1 VVKRI
6 SVLLRRGAEQL
17 GQLGHLDG
25 DTPGLVAREQIGSVR
40 RPGSVS
46 GVRQWLP
53 VVVSDNEAGAV
64 VFDVPRRRGGHQLR
78 SFFGFPSGG
87 WGICVLDLEPTCRFG
102 QPGMENR
109 VASQR
114 SKQARLRMTG
124 PSR

>member
-1 VVKRI
+1 MVKRI

-64 VFDVPRRRGGHQLR
+64 VFDVPRRREAARWASAPTLLRLPVWRLGHLG
-78 SFFGFPSGG
+78 S
-87 WGICVLDLEPTCRFG
+87 
-102 QPGMENR
+102 
-109 VASQR
+109 
-114 SKQARLRMTG
+114 
-124 PSR
+124 